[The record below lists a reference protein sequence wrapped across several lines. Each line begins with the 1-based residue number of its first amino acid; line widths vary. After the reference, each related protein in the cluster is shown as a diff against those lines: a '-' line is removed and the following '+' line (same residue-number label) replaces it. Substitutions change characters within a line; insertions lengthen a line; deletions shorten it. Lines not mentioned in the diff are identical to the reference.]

1 MAYYGVYPSCSQW
14 NMSTTPIGRVRC
26 DYSAPRTGALAQVVE
41 HTEKLAEAMV
51 PLLDEYF
58 AGQQAG
64 GT

>member
-1 MAYYGVYPSCSQW
+1 MIHLYVTAVQA
-14 NMSTTPIGRVRC
+14 
-26 DYSAPRTGALAQVVE
+26 DVVE
-41 HTEKLAEAMV
+41 RTEKLAEAMV